1 MTYAWLLSI
10 DVTSR
15 RTTGWALQG
24 KIGDQEYWGSS
35 SHCRNKEDCG
45 FDCRSHGPC
54 SVHVLSPSDH
64 FPGGSIPHD
73 LIVFSVHRNSL
84 LLFMTWW
91 NTNVLSR
98 RNDPV
103 QKNHNEYSF
112 MSKWLKLFLAILLSV
127 RDKRENSA
135 RKIPRKLFSF
145 LYAQFDWLKCCTGL
159 TN

>member
-112 MSKWLKLFLAILLSV
+112 MSKWLKLFLANLLSV